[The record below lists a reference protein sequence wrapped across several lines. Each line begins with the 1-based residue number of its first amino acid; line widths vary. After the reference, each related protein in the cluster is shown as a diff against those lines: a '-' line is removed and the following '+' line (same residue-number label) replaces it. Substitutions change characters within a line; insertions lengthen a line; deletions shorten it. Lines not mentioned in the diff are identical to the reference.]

1 MRAVPCEPF
10 AACAMEPVEAPDIL
24 RPPSARAPLLCT
36 PETEALVPEPV
47 GENELPLFEP
57 LVPATAAARLDPCAE
72 PLPDWDE
79 VVPLGLFLADPRAP
93 TAACASDCEDAP
105 DNAPLDT
112 AWALALCTP
121 VVAARLPEAE
131 GASEALEPL
140 VPDTAEAEL
149 VAEAELP

>member
-1 MRAVPCEPF
+1 MA
-10 AACAMEPVEAPDIL
+10 
-24 RPPSARAPLLCT
+24 
-36 PETEALVPEPV
+36 
-47 GENELPLFEP
+47 
-57 LVPATAAARLDPCAE
+57 
-72 PLPDWDE
+72 
-79 VVPLGLFLADPRAP
+79 PLGLFLAEPRAL
-93 TAACASDCEDAP
+93 TAACANDCEDAP
-105 DNAPLDT
+105 DNALLAT